1 MYSLFNRALISAW
14 WEKDR
19 DDRVKFKVSNY
30 FFLGHDF
37 PDLGWETV
45 HDDPLQSVLLGL
57 KQNFSHLH
65 QSQTFSFPNQPLLS
79 VSLYL
84 IPTNFYKVFYF

>member
-45 HDDPLQSVLLGL
+45 HGDPLQSVLLGL
-57 KQNFSHLH
+57 K
-65 QSQTFSFPNQPLLS
+65 
-79 VSLYL
+79 
-84 IPTNFYKVFYF
+84 

>member
-19 DDRVKFKVSNY
+19 DDRVKFKVSNCS
-30 FFLGHDF
+30 LGHDF

-45 HDDPLQSVLLGL
+45 HGDPLQSVLLGL
-57 KQNFSHLH
+57 K
-65 QSQTFSFPNQPLLS
+65 
-79 VSLYL
+79 
-84 IPTNFYKVFYF
+84 